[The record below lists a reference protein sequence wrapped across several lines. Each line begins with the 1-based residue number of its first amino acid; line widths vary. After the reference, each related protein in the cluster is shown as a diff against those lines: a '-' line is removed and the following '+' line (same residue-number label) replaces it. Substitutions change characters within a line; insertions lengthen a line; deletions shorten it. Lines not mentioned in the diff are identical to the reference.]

1 MRIAIIINNMH
12 SGGAER
18 VALTLLNTLIDMGH
32 IVTFVL
38 FKEEGPLLSDIPKNT
53 GIVALNDEPTLMAAL
68 NPFSG
73 LRKWLKRIKK
83 TDEFDVLLTSSSK
96 INNITVLANKIAKT
110 NIPIVIT
117 EHNIFSEFIADRHIH
132 RRIYHLSMAKLLYK
146 KADLYVAVSDYV
158 RKDAIKLGLIS
169 ADKAHYI
176 HNPIMFRE
184 DLQEGLHHW
193 FEDCSLEVVL
203 SVGSFFGVK
212 DYPTLVKAFALLH
225 KKRPQARLIILGRG
239 GKRVLIEGLVK
250 ELQIQDYVDM
260 PGFLNPYNFMKYSKV
275 YVCSSKHEASSLAVG
290 EALMAGLNV
299 VSTDCGGPA
308 ELLGFGE
315 YGQLVPVGDHEAL
328 AAAVEDAI
336 INPISSDVLKDRAS
350 NWEPKLILSKYIE
363 LINEMLQNR
372 NSATYKSRI
381 EERIYVKK

>member
-18 VALTLLNTLIDMGH
+18 VALTLLNTLIDLGH
-32 IVTFVL
+32 NVTFVL
-38 FKEEGPLLSDIPKNT
+38 FKEEGPLLSDVPKNT
-53 GIVALNDEPTLMAAL
+53 GIVALNDKPTLMAAL
-68 NPFSG
+68 SPFSG
-73 LRKWLKRIKK
+73 LRKWLKSIKK

-96 INNITVLANKIAKT
+96 INSIMVLANRKAKT

-117 EHNIFSEFIADRHIH
+117 EHNIFSEYIADRHIH

-146 KADLYVAVSDYV
+146 KADLYIAVSDYV

-169 ADKAHYI
+169 ADKAHYVP
-176 HNPIMFRE
+176 NPVVLKE
-184 DLQEGLHHW
+184 DLQEGLHPW
-193 FEDCSLEVVL
+193 FEDCSLEVIL
-203 SVGSFFGVK
+203 SAGSFFGVK
-212 DYPTLVKAFALLH
+212 DYPTLVKAFKRLH
-225 KKRPQARLIILGRG
+225 EKRPQARLIILGRG

-250 ELQIQDYVDM
+250 EMQIQDCVDM

-308 ELLGFGE
+308 ELLEFGK
-315 YGQLVPVGDHEAL
+315 YGRLVPVGDYEAL
-328 AAAVEDAI
+328 AVAMEDAI
-336 INPISSDVLKDRAS
+336 INPIPQNVLKERGA
-350 NWEPKLILSKYIE
+350 NWEPKHILSKYIG

-372 NSATYKSRI
+372 NSAA
-381 EERIYVKK
+381 